1 MSEHD
6 RATLAALISALPPES
21 RGELIRMY
29 RRSLVNHLDLIGT
42 RPYTNSEPLVVAL
55 HGLAGSAAMMQDQEL
70 SKAARSME
78 NDLREGRLD
87 PAWRRWP
94 TIQALAQR
102 TLAQLD
108 SIEAA
113 GA

>member
-6 RATLAALISALPPES
+6 RAALAALIANLPAET
-21 RGELIRMY
+21 RGELVRMY
-29 RRSLVNHLDLIGT
+29 RRSLTNQLDLIGL
-42 RPYTNSEPLVVAL
+42 RPYTNSEALVVAL
-55 HGLAGSAAMMQDQEL
+55 HGLAGSAAMMQDKEL
-70 SKAARSME
+70 STSARSME
-78 NDLREGRLD
+78 GELIEGRVD
-87 PAWRRWP
+87 AAWRRWP

-113 GA
+113 GP

>member
-6 RATLAALISALPPES
+6 RAALAALIAALPPES
-21 RGELIRMY
+21 RGELVRMY
-29 RRSLVNHLDLIGT
+29 RRSLANHLDLIGLA
-42 RPYTNSEPLVVAL
+42 PYTNSEPLVVAL

-78 NDLREGRLD
+78 NDLREGRVD
-87 PAWRRWP
+87 AAWRRWP
-94 TIQALAQR
+94 AVQAFAQR
-102 TLAQLD
+102 TQAQLD

-113 GA
+113 GG

>member
-1 MSEHD
+1 MNEHD
-6 RATLAALISALPPES
+6 RTALVALIANLPADT
-21 RGELIRMY
+21 RLELVRMY
-29 RRSLVNHLDLIGT
+29 RRSIANQLDLIGM
-42 RPYTNSEPLVVAL
+42 RPCTNGEPLVVAL

-78 NDLREGRLD
+78 GDLRAGRVD
-87 PAWRRWP
+87 PAWQHWP

>member
-1 MSEHD
+1 MTRHD

-21 RGELIRMY
+21 RGELVRMY
-29 RRSLVNHLDLIGT
+29 RRSLTNHMDLIGT
-42 RPYTNSEPLVVAL
+42 RPRTNSEPLVVAL

-78 NDLREGRLD
+78 NDLLEGRVD
-87 PAWRRWP
+87 AAWRRWP

>member
-6 RATLAALISALPPES
+6 RAALTALISALPAES
-21 RGELIRMY
+21 RGELVRMY
-29 RRSLVNHLDLIGT
+29 RRSLTNHLDLIGI
-42 RPYTNSEPLVVAL
+42 RPYTNSEALVVAL

-78 NDLREGRLD
+78 GDLREGRVDL
-87 PAWRRWP
+87 AWRRWP
-94 TIQALAQR
+94 AIQALAQR

-108 SIEAA
+108 SIEAR